1 MPKKVLILGGRGQ
14 IGSSVAFDL
23 LTYTK
28 AQITVTGRSKNHLPL
43 PLPLQKQFGDRVQ
56 YQAVDLANK
65 AGLTQAIAS
74 VDLVVHCAGPFRQRD
89 TSVLRTCIDQGK
101 NYVDVSDDRIFTQSA
116 LEHRAAAEA
125 AGVTA
130 VINTGVFPGISNS
143 MVKQGVEQFDSPDE
157 VRISYVVA
165 GSGGAGVTVMRT
177 TFLNIQH
184 TFDAWI
190 KGRWQQVKPYTEKE
204 VVEFPAPF
212 GESNVYWFDM
222 PESLTL
228 AQNFPIQ
235 TVTTKFG
242 TFPNFYNR
250 LTWLTAH
257 GFPKRVMQWPQFIE
271 VLAHVSH
278 SMASLTNHFSGIG
291 VAMRI
296 DVLGQKNN
304 ETKRYYSTFV
314 HNSAAIATGL
324 GTGSISQFILSE
336 DIKKPGVWPVE
347 QAVSTSLFERML
359 ESRRLW
365 VEKNWF

>member
-23 LTYTK
+23 LTHTQ
-28 AQITVTGRSKNHLPL
+28 AQIIATGRSATASPL
-43 PLPLQKQFGDRVQ
+43 PLEKQFGDRLQFQV
-56 YQAVDLANK
+56 VDLADK
-65 AGLTQAIAS
+65 AGLTQAINA
-74 VDLVVHCAGPFRQRD
+74 VDLVIHCAGPFRQRD
-89 TSVLRTCIDQGK
+89 TSVLKTCIDQGK
-101 NYVDVSDDRIFTQSA
+101 NYVDVSDDRIFTKTA
-116 LEHRAAAEA
+116 LDHCAAAEG

-143 MVKQGVEQFDSPDE
+143 MVKQGVEQFDVPEE

-184 TFDAWI
+184 AFDAWI
-190 KGRWQQVKPYTEKE
+190 KGQWQQVKPYTEKE

-212 GESNVYWFDM
+212 GKSNVYWFDM

-228 AQNFPIQ
+228 AKNFPVQ
-235 TVTTKFG
+235 TVKTKFG
-242 TFPNFYNR
+242 TSPDFYNR

-257 GFPKRVMQWPQFIE
+257 GFPKQLMQWPQFIE

-278 SMASLTNHFSGIG
+278 SMASLTNRFSGIG
-291 VAMRI
+291 VAIRI
-296 DVLGQKNN
+296 DVLGQMNN
-304 ETKRYYSTFV
+304 EVRHYCSTFV
-314 HNSAAIATGL
+314 HDSAAIATGL
-324 GTGSISQFILSE
+324 GTGSISELILLE

-359 ESRRLW
+359 ESRGLS
-365 VEKNWF
+365 VKQN